1 MANLFDLSAEQR
13 KIMEAIGAGELSP
26 EDAKDTLEGAEGA
39 LNDKLIDYCHV
50 HRNLN
55 QQLDTISAEL
65 ERLTTLKEQKT
76 KEIKNLLRW
85 MLVGLEN
92 ANIKKLDLGTY
103 KIHTRSGTEQVRILD
118 TNKVPDMYVNC
129 KTTFSPDKRAILK
142 ALKAGAEVEG
152 VEKYTTE
159 KSIKII

>member
-13 KIMEAIGAGELSP
+13 KIMEAIEAGELSP

-39 LNDKLIDYCHV
+39 LNDKLIGYCHV

-65 ERLTTLKEQKT
+65 ERLKTLKEQKT

-103 KIHTRSGTEQVRILD
+103 KIHTRAGTEQVRILD
-118 TNKVPDMYVNC
+118 NNKVPDMYVNC
-129 KTTFSPDKRAILK
+129 KTTFLADKRAILK